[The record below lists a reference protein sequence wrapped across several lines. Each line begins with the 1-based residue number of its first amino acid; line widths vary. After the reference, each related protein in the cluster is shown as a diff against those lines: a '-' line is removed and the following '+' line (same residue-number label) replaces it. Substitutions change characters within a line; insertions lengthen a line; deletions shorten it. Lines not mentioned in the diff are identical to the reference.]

1 MTNNVGARYYEV
13 TLTALR
19 VMAGW
24 LFSVHG
30 GQKLFAWFG
39 AEHAFTTW
47 WPVGVAGVIEFFGGL
62 AIALGVATR
71 YVAFIAAGEMAVAF
85 FWRHAA
91 AQGSLWP
98 WLNRGE
104 LPLLYCFIWLFLWT
118 SGGGRWTLEAWWR
131 NRIGRTAM

>member
-47 WPVGVAGVIEFFGGL
+47 WPVGVAGVIEFRRPGDR
-62 AIALGVATR
+62 AR
-71 YVAFIAAGEMAVAF
+71 R
-85 FWRHAA
+85 RHA
-91 AQGSLWP
+91 LRRVH
-98 WLNRGE
+98 RG
-104 LPLLYCFIWLFLWT
+104 W
-118 SGGGRWTLEAWWR
+118 GDGGRLLLAPRRGPGEPVAVGEPR
-131 NRIGRTAM
+131 